1 MVSGASGAARS
12 QKAQQWKGPN
22 TIGTRERAWQ
32 KRRKTGRDMQRR
44 TRRSV
49 STLGGAA
56 PDTIIGRAA
65 ADRAGARPYRAHVAK
80 TRSHAGARPYRRLL
94 LLRPQHFFELLHL
107 WSYDEPAISLIRVFR
122 EIILMIILRLVK
134 GLERHD
140 LGHYWIGPIFLRFS
154 FHLFSNRFLI
164 VILIQDN

>member
-12 QKAQQWKGPN
+12 QKAQSWKGSN

-32 KRRKTGRDMQRR
+32 KWRKTGRDMQRR

-65 ADRAGARPYRAHVAK
+65 ADRAGARPYRATGAK
-80 TRSHAGARPYRRLL
+80 ARRGPAPSAGSGALPGDY
-94 LLRPQHFFELLHL
+94 
-107 WSYDEPAISLIRVFR
+107 
-122 EIILMIILRLVK
+122 
-134 GLERHD
+134 
-140 LGHYWIGPIFLRFS
+140 
-154 FHLFSNRFLI
+154 
-164 VILIQDN
+164 